1 MADDLSHRDIV
12 ERVAKVE
19 ERVIRVE
26 AIQDGHAALA
36 KEVRDDV
43 KDIKKTL
50 TRMVGFSAGVA
61 AAVSV
66 IWIAILGAWN
76 WIKTGG
82 NT

>member
-1 MADDLSHRDIV
+1 MVDVSHRDILDKIDNV
-12 ERVAKVE
+12 QERVV
-19 ERVIRVE
+19 RVE
-26 AIQDGHAALA
+26 TRQQEHSKLA
-36 KEVRDDV
+36 GEVREDV
-43 KDIKKTL
+43 KEIKKTL

-76 WIKTGG
+76 WIKYGG

>member
-1 MADDLSHRDIV
+1 MDDVTHKDILA
-12 ERVAKVE
+12 RVAHVE

-26 AIQDGHAALA
+26 VTQESHSAVA

-43 KDIKKTL
+43 KEIKKTL

-76 WIKTGG
+76 WVKG
-82 NT
+82 NGS